1 MKKVLVIGANGFIGQ
16 NLCVS
21 LSEEY
26 KVTAVDI
33 RFDELLSRND
43 KIETILCDCIGYV
56 DFDLMVKNFDV
67 IFFLMC
73 TTVPKEGTER
83 VSQEITENLF
93 PMVRLLD
100 AIVKGNQKIRFIFPS
115 SGGTVYGDTDKANR
129 VCDYPLEPI
138 CGYGTLKLVQEE
150 YIKLYGRINNLDYI
164 IARLSNPYGI
174 GQNREK
180 PQGII
185 PILINKLHN
194 DEAIEIYGE
203 TIRDYIYIDDLIG
216 GLTRLIEY
224 SGSVRTFNIGTG
236 EGSTL
241 SHVLDVIQKVSGGS
255 LSKVVKY
262 DSRRKCDVLHS
273 ILDISESINELGWKP
288 QYSLEE
294 GIEAMVEKM
303 ERK

>member
-1 MKKVLVIGANGFIGQ
+1 MKRVLVIGANGFIGQ

-21 LSEEY
+21 LSEKY

-33 RFDELLSRND
+33 RFDEFLSRNY
-43 KIETILCDCIGYV
+43 KIETILCDCTGYV
-56 DFDLMVKNFDV
+56 DFDLMVKSCDV
-67 IFFLMC
+67 VFFLMC

-100 AIVKGNQKIRFIFPS
+100 AIAKSNQKIRFIFPS

-129 VCDYPLEPI
+129 VCDYHLAPI

-164 IARLSNPYGI
+164 IARISNPYGL
-174 GQNREK
+174 GQNKDK

-185 PILINKLHN
+185 PILINKLQN
-194 DEAIEIYGE
+194 DEVIEIYGE
-203 TIRDYIYIDDLIG
+203 TIRDYIYIDDLID

-224 SGSVRTFNIGTG
+224 SGNVRTFNFGTG

-241 SHVLDVIQKVSGGS
+241 SHVLDVIQKGSGVS

-262 DSRRKCDVLHS
+262 DSRRKCDVRHS
-273 ILDISESINELGWKP
+273 VLDISESINELEWKP
-288 QYSLEE
+288 KYSLEA
-294 GIEAMVEKM
+294 GIEDMLEKM
-303 ERK
+303 RIK

>member
-1 MKKVLVIGANGFIGQ
+1 MKRVLVIGANGFIGQ

-33 RFDELLSRND
+33 RFDELLSQNY

-56 DFDLMVKNFDV
+56 DFDLMVKNSDV

-73 TTVPKEGTER
+73 TTVPKEGTEK

-100 AIVKGNQKIRFIFPS
+100 AIVKSNQKARFIFPS
-115 SGGTVYGDTDKANR
+115 SGGTVYGETDKVNS

-150 YIKLYGRINNLDYI
+150 YIRLYGRTNNLDYI
-164 IARLSNPYGI
+164 IARISNPYGL
-174 GQNREK
+174 GQNKDK

-185 PILINKLHN
+185 PIIINKLQR
-194 DEAIEIYGE
+194 DEAVEIYGE
-203 TIRDYIYIDDLIG
+203 TIRDYIYLDDLIG

-224 SGSVRTFNIGTG
+224 SGSVRTFNLGTG
-236 EGSTL
+236 VGTTL
-241 SHVLDVIQKVSGGS
+241 SHLLDVIQKVSGVS
-255 LSKVVKY
+255 LNKVVKY
-262 DSRRKCDVLHS
+262 DSRRKCDVRHS
-273 ILDISESINELGWKP
+273 VLDISESINELEWKP

-294 GIEAMVEKM
+294 GIKDMLEKM
-303 ERK
+303 GIK

>member
-33 RFDELLSRND
+33 RFDELLSRNY
-43 KIETILCDCIGYV
+43 KVETILCDCIGYV
-56 DFDLMVKNFDV
+56 DFELMVKNFDV

-93 PMVRLLD
+93 PMIRLLD
-100 AIVKGNQKIRFIFPS
+100 AIVKSNQKIRFIFPS

-164 IARLSNPYGI
+164 IARISNPYGL
-174 GQNREK
+174 GQNKEK
-180 PQGII
+180 QQGII
-185 PILINKLHN
+185 PILINRLYN
-194 DEAIEIYGE
+194 DEVIKIYGE
-203 TIRDYIYIDDLIG
+203 TIRDYIYLDDLIA
-216 GLTRLIEY
+216 GLTKLIEY
-224 SGSVRTFNIGTG
+224 SGSTRIFNLGSG

-241 SHVLDVIQKVSGGS
+241 SYVLDVIQKVSGVS
-255 LSKVVKY
+255 LSKVVEY
-262 DSRRKCDVLHS
+262 DSRRKCDVRHS
-273 ILDISESINELGWKP
+273 VLDISESINELEWKP
-288 QYSLEE
+288 KYSLEE
-294 GIEAMVEKM
+294 GIEAMLEKM
-303 ERK
+303 RIK

>member
-1 MKKVLVIGANGFIGQ
+1 MKKILVIGANGFIGQ

-33 RFDELLSRND
+33 RFDELLSRNY
-43 KIETILCDCIGYV
+43 KVETILCDCIGYV
-56 DFDLMVKNFDV
+56 DFELMVKNFDV

-100 AIVKGNQKIRFIFPS
+100 AIVKSNQKIRFIFPS

-164 IARLSNPYGI
+164 IARISNPYGL
-174 GQNREK
+174 GQNKEK
-180 PQGII
+180 QQGII
-185 PILINKLHN
+185 PILINRLYN
-194 DEAIEIYGE
+194 DEVIKIYGE
-203 TIRDYIYIDDLIG
+203 TIRDYIYLDDLIA
-216 GLTRLIEY
+216 GLTKLIEY
-224 SGSVRTFNIGTG
+224 SGSTRIFNLGSG

-241 SHVLDVIQKVSGGS
+241 SYVLDVIQKVSGAS
-255 LSKVVKY
+255 LSKVIKY
-262 DSRRKCDVLHS
+262 DSIRKCDVRHS
-273 ILDISESINELGWKP
+273 VLDISESINELEWKP
-288 QYSLEE
+288 KYSLEE
-294 GIEAMVEKM
+294 GIEAILEKM
-303 ERK
+303 RIK